1 MHNHITRPVS
11 EYLCVCVHVRKWALE
26 ADLEWRSFEDTLF
39 VLGQGLSVAWDTQI
53 RPAWLAS
60 EPQGPT
66 PPPPPPHRA
75 RVTSMCLHAVVTRP
89 PAGSGVELSASL

>member
-26 ADLEWRSFEDTLF
+26 ADLEWHSFEDTLF

-66 PPPPPPHRA
+66 PPPPPPQ
-75 RVTSMCLHAVVTRP
+75 S
-89 PAGSGVELSASL
+89 